1 MLSSSTDA
9 NGSFHVSGK
18 VVAVCFVG
26 FCFARRQK
34 TRKTGL
40 CRRSHRKP
48 AAYLTAARELG
59 CLSAARHFQKR
70 LEGRQRHSG
79 GLLDAPPCFSQEVPM
94 TPVEVL
100 EDDPSPSPSPGG
112 HYHGHGLGKRK
123 LPWALLVLALAA
135 IVTFSMSVIS
145 LHRVKTLKSEL
156 SDLRSEIYRRTTE
169 DSGKAG
175 QRWEAQEGHGEQPKS
190 THGPEPRPDTDS
202 PKSQQGLQPCL
213 QMIADSRRGTTQR
226 GTALQE
232 VENTI
237 LITEGGFYFV
247 YSQVF
252 YTDKTYA
259 MGHVVLQRKHNVVGD
274 DAEEVSLFR
283 CIQSMNRE
291 FPHNTCYTGGI
302 VRLEAGDRVE
312 LLIPRLL
319 ANVSLDGDA
328 TFFGAV
334 RLA

>member
-1 MLSSSTDA
+1 
-9 NGSFHVSGK
+9 
-18 VVAVCFVG
+18 
-26 FCFARRQK
+26 
-34 TRKTGL
+34 
-40 CRRSHRKP
+40 
-48 AAYLTAARELG
+48 
-59 CLSAARHFQKR
+59 
-70 LEGRQRHSG
+70 
-79 GLLDAPPCFSQEVPM
+79 M
-94 TPVEVL
+94 TPVEVS

-112 HYHGHGLGKRK
+112 HYHGHGLRKRR

-135 IVTFSMSVIS
+135 ILTFSMSVIS

-175 QRWEAQEGHGEQPKS
+175 QRWEAREGHGSCLSQEQPKS
-190 THGPEPRPDTDS
+190 TSGPEPRPDSDS
-202 PKSQQGLQPCL
+202 PKSQQELQPCL
-213 QMIADSRRGTTQR
+213 QMIADSRRGTTQRDGNTLLPWQAGLRR